1 MFNNFFFFF
10 YLISGL
16 VSTDVL
22 EEGMDI
28 TTCNLVIR
36 FDEITT
42 FRSYVQSKGRAR
54 AKPSKYIV
62 LVEDGKE
69 GLWEKNLAN
78 YKKMEA
84 KQIDECHDEIENS
97 DDGSSDVEEPYFAN
111 PDDVYSSRITSL
123 TAISLVS
130 PI

>member
-1 MFNNFFFFF
+1 M
-10 YLISGL
+10 
-16 VSTDVL
+16 STDVL

-62 LVEDGKE
+62 LVESGKE
-69 GLWEKNLAN
+69 GLWEKDLAN
-78 YKKMEA
+78 YKEMEA
-84 KQIDECHDEIENS
+84 NQIDECHDEIEKS
-97 DDGSSDVEEPYFAN
+97 DDGSFDVEEPYFAN
-111 PDDVYSSRITSL
+111 PDDVYSPRITGL
-123 TAISLVS
+123 TAISLAS
-130 PI
+130 PISFFNIIFYKL

>member
-1 MFNNFFFFF
+1 M
-10 YLISGL
+10 SGL

-62 LVEDGKE
+62 LVENGKE
-69 GLWEKNLAN
+69 GLWENNLAN